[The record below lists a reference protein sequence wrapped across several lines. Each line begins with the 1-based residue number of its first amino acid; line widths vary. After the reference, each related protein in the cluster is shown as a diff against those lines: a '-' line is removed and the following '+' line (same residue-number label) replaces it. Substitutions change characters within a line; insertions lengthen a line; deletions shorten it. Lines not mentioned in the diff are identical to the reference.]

1 MGAGREFVR
10 ATISIRN
17 HLPNPVHWFEW
28 FSLTMTNPD
37 PSPVP
42 TPDSVSVNS
51 ADARR
56 ISAGRKATGRAGIKQ
71 IHPGVGFGSNL
82 AVGLALC
89 CYIGYKADL
98 RFDSYP
104 IGLLVGMVIGF
115 IYGGYEL
122 WKLLHWIQENESM
135 ESPGNQ
141 QDEVVS
147 APHFDKLEG
156 K

>member
-1 MGAGREFVR
+1 
-10 ATISIRN
+10 
-17 HLPNPVHWFEW
+17 
-28 FSLTMTNPD
+28 MTNPD

-56 ISAGRKATGRAGIKQ
+56 ISAGRKATGRVGIKQ

-104 IGLLVGMVIGF
+104 VGLLVGMVIGF

-122 WKLLHWIQENESM
+122 WKLLHWIQENES
-135 ESPGNQ
+135 SGSLGNQ
-141 QDEVVS
+141 QDEAVTASHS
-147 APHFDKLEG
+147 AKKEAE
-156 K
+156 